1 MARRPKPLSTRS
13 GSLSIP
19 LGISTLPIGSTAA
32 SGPYGLRRRD
42 AGRDPTGLGSC
53 YDGLFKLSSWQRRAR
68 GQAGITHK
76 LLSSSASGLTMVS
89 ETMSRRAAQRIVAE
103 AVRPPVGS
111 PPKKTSRVAATELVA
126 GILSPLRGFTL
137 FVWPDRGLTASA
149 TILCAAPRLIS
160 RQHSCFH
167 KRTIYA
173 GLLVFAAL
181 ALGITLPAFS
191 QRRPQAENLLAAAD
205 AAQIIIDPSNPTA
218 TEITVNEGNTLQLK
232 PRVLDSAGNVI
243 DNAPL
248 SYSSLSSD
256 IATVDASGT
265 IQGKAAGFST
275 LAVASG
281 TVVATATITVT
292 KITAGASGF
301 EITGVAQDLA
311 RRLYLAD
318 TRDHTIL
325 LAEDLEKT
333 PNVYAGINQTSG
345 LVNDERLKSLF
356 KNPAFLAFNQGEG
369 TLYVSD
375 SANHVIRLV
384 RPGPSGKVEALA
396 GTGQAGEARRPAQ
409 QREV

>member
-1 MARRPKPLSTRS
+1 
-13 GSLSIP
+13 
-19 LGISTLPIGSTAA
+19 
-32 SGPYGLRRRD
+32 
-42 AGRDPTGLGSC
+42 
-53 YDGLFKLSSWQRRAR
+53 
-68 GQAGITHK
+68 
-76 LLSSSASGLTMVS
+76 MVS

-111 PPKKTSRVAATELVA
+111 PPKKTIRVAATELVA
-126 GILSPLRGFTL
+126 GILSPLRGFTR

-149 TILCAAPRLIS
+149 TILCGAPRLIS

-167 KRTIYA
+167 KRKIYA

-181 ALGITLPAFS
+181 ALGITLLAFS

-256 IATVDASGT
+256 IASVDASGN

-275 LAVASG
+275 LAIASG
-281 TVVATATITVT
+281 NVVATATITVV

-318 TRDHTIL
+318 TRAHTIL
-325 LAEDLEKT
+325 LTDDLEKT
-333 PNVYAGINQTSG
+333 PSIYAGVNGQPGMINADKLSS
-345 LVNDERLKSLF
+345 RF
-356 KNPAFLAFNQGEG
+356 RNPAFLAFNQAEG
-369 TLYVSD
+369 SLYVSD
-375 SANHVIRLV
+375 SANNVIRQI
-384 RPGPSGKVEALA
+384 R
-396 GTGQAGEARRPAQ
+396 
-409 QREV
+409 